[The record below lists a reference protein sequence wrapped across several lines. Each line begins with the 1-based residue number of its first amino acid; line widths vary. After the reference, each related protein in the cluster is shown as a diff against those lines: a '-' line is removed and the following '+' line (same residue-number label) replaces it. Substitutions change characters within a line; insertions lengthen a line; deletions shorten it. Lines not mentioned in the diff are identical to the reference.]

1 MKKLFST
8 ALTFVV
14 ISFFFSTFN
23 SCVRCNEESNT
34 VDIYLLKSFNTVGI
48 TQEIDINS
56 VVTKSEPFVKYSE
69 IVSYNKRKYEFELTP
84 SAIKNIANEKFPT
97 NGKGFAIKANDKV
110 IYAGYFW
117 PSYSSA
123 SCDWFTIDPL
133 IIIDNKIT
141 IKLGYPSDSFSVVT
155 DDKRND
161 PEILDIFKSDN
172 KLID

>member
-1 MKKLFST
+1 MKKLFSS
-8 ALTFVV
+8 ALPFLM
-14 ISFFFSTFN
+14 ISLFFSTFDSCIKCNDAN
-23 SCVRCNEESNT
+23 ST
-34 VDIYLLKSFNTVGI
+34 VDIFLLESFNTVGT

-84 SAIKNIANEKFPT
+84 SAIKNIANEDFPT

-117 PSYSSA
+117 PTYSSA

-133 IIIDNKIT
+133 IVIDNKIT
-141 IKLGYPSDSFSVVT
+141 IKLGYPNESFSVVS

-161 PEILDIFKSDN
+161 SAILDIFERDN